1 MSNVLC
7 IKSKHNDM
15 AGNSIRTSQLKQIL
29 RLFSQGVPIKG
40 IARETVQLHPHILA
54 IFVACHRLTI

>member
-1 MSNVLC
+1 
-7 IKSKHNDM
+7 M